1 MKLVK
6 KPWLNS
12 QGKPL
17 SKDELKQV
25 SKTWDMATWEE
36 YLKTLDVP
44 QRETTT
50 AKFDRLLKIYENST
64 AYTLPEVTDEEEG
77 PQTKRLHWAMSL
89 LTQRQQSVLDLI
101 FWQGYSIQETAE
113 KLGITKSAAQSCEE
127 KALKQLKILLE
138 TPEKSFLLPIEEKAG
153 GGPYDFHMYRGPQ
166 IFYKLPFRLN

>member
-6 KPWLNS
+6 KPWLNF

-50 AKFDRLLKIYENST
+50 AKFDRLLRIYENST
-64 AYTLPEVTDEEEG
+64 AYTIPEVIDEEEN
-77 PQTKRLHWAMSL
+77 PQNKTLNWAISL
-89 LTQRQQSVLDLI
+89 LPDRQKTILKLI
-101 FWQGYSIQETAE
+101 YWEGYSESQVGEQLNIAKGTVN
-113 KLGITKSAAQSCEE
+113 KLKDRALRHLKMILENPTDAQQILQKEE
-127 KALKQLKILLE
+127 GV
-138 TPEKSFLLPIEEKAG
+138 SV
-153 GGPYDFHMYRGPQ
+153 DFHMYRGPQ
-166 IFYKLPFRLN
+166 VFYKLPFRLN